1 MTKKL
6 SGTCLYDQRFEEG
19 ITKIIACTQARSTS
33 NIDFS
38 WPETMSTSF
47 DSLRIAVR
55 SPHFLAYLDASKSLN
70 VETDASLFG
79 VGAILM
85 ERNDKGTLP
94 PVHNASCP
102 INAAEESYT
111 KGKKFL
117 AVFCTMK
124 KFRN

>member
-1 MTKKL
+1 MAKKL
-6 SGTCLYDQRFEEG
+6 SGTCFYDQRFEERL
-19 ITKIIACTQARSTS
+19 TNIIAYPQARNTS

-55 SPHFLAYLDASKSLN
+55 SRHFLAYLDASKSLN

-79 VGAILM
+79 FGAILM

-94 PVHNASCP
+94 PVHNASCT
-102 INAAEESYT
+102 IIAAEESYT

-117 AVFCTMK
+117 AVFCTLK
-124 KFRN
+124 KFGN